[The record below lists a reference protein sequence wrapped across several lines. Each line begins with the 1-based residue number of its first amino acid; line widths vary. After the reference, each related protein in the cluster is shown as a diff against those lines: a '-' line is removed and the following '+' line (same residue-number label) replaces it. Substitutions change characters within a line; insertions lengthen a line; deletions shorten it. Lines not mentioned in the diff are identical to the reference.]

1 MPKKNQLSHLRE
13 RERERRARGRA
24 EKERVSEDE

>member
-1 MPKKNQLSHLRE
+1 MPKKNELSHLRE